1 MFNFTLIAQAYG
13 FIKYDDMSVS
23 NNGKETVFN
32 VKVLAPPEYAEEY
45 QKTHESLGIDLQKIR
60 EEVEN
65 QINNSVR
72 FKKNDFKIKINL
84 ESPQGLPIMDKLNS
98 DVCEGSITNV
108 ASLLNELNLADAA
121 SHYIVMLP
129 CSPLN
134 YSNVFESIRVEIPIV
149 QHKLSMECSN
159 RVAIFQERKYDN
171 LMATFGN
178 ALLKILGAPVDSYSK
193 LNVMNTGDDGIKY
206 SITINEDAIH
216 SILNSRCYFN
226 ILSL

>member
-72 FKKNDFKIKINL
+72 FKKNDSSIFK
-84 ESPQGLPIMDKLNS
+84 G
-98 DVCEGSITNV
+98 
-108 ASLLNELNLADAA
+108 
-121 SHYIVMLP
+121 
-129 CSPLN
+129 
-134 YSNVFESIRVEIPIV
+134 
-149 QHKLSMECSN
+149 
-159 RVAIFQERKYDN
+159 
-171 LMATFGN
+171 
-178 ALLKILGAPVDSYSK
+178 
-193 LNVMNTGDDGIKY
+193 
-206 SITINEDAIH
+206 
-216 SILNSRCYFN
+216 
-226 ILSL
+226 

>member
-1 MFNFTLIAQAYG
+1 
-13 FIKYDDMSVS
+13 
-23 NNGKETVFN
+23 
-32 VKVLAPPEYAEEY
+32 
-45 QKTHESLGIDLQKIR
+45 
-60 EEVEN
+60 
-65 QINNSVR
+65 
-72 FKKNDFKIKINL
+72 
-84 ESPQGLPIMDKLNS
+84 MDKLNS
-98 DVCEGSITNV
+98 DICEGSITNV